1 MELIILGKQV
11 GTKISLLSAEKI
23 ALRRYFFRKENLDEY
38 RLNNFILDKLLVLC
52 YTVYTIKRKEVI
64 KMATDYKSFT
74 NAELSKQ
81 IEKIQ
86 IELQRRR
93 ENIEKE
99 QRWTEIRNILHN
111 WFRDYGEIIVDTGF
125 IPEITINKED
135 DYSTIGEIHIT
146 YGE

>member
-1 MELIILGKQV
+1 M
-11 GTKISLLSAEKI
+11 
-23 ALRRYFFRKENLDEY
+23 
-38 RLNNFILDKLLVLC
+38 
-52 YTVYTIKRKEVI
+52 YTVKRKEVI
-64 KMATDYKSFT
+64 KMASDYKPFT

-111 WFRDYGEIIVDTGF
+111 WFRDYGEIIIDTGF

-146 YGE
+146 YEE

>member
-1 MELIILGKQV
+1 M
-11 GTKISLLSAEKI
+11 TAPSAP
-23 ALRRYFFRKENLDEY
+23 FSFLDEI

-64 KMATDYKSFT
+64 KMAVDYKPFT

-86 IELQRRR
+86 TELQRRR

-111 WFRDYGEIIVDTGF
+111 WFQDYGEIIVDTGF

-146 YGE
+146 WE

>member
-1 MELIILGKQV
+1 MELITLGKQV
-11 GTKISLLSAEKI
+11 EIKILLLSAEKI
-23 ALRRYFFRKENLDEY
+23 ALRRYFFRKENLDEF
-38 RLNNFILDKLLVLC
+38 RLKYLILDKLLVLC
-52 YTVYTIKRKEVI
+52 YTMYTVKRKEVI
-64 KMATDYKSFT
+64 KMASDYKSFT

-111 WFRDYGEIIVDTGF
+111 WFRDYGEIVVDTGF

-135 DYSTIGEIHIT
+135 DYSTIGEIHII

>member
-1 MELIILGKQV
+1 ME
-11 GTKISLLSAEKI
+11 TKISLLSAEKI
-23 ALRRYFFRKENLDEY
+23 ALRRYFFRKEKLDEV
-38 RLNNFILDKLLVLC
+38 RLKYFILDKLLVLC
-52 YTVYTIKRKEVI
+52 YTMYTVKRKEVI
-64 KMATDYKSFT
+64 KMASDYKPFT

-86 IELQRRR
+86 IELQRR
-93 ENIEKE
+93 ENAEKE

-111 WFRDYGEIIVDTGF
+111 WFRDYGEIVVDTGF

>member
-1 MELIILGKQV
+1 MEIKIL
-11 GTKISLLSAEKI
+11 LLSVEKI
-23 ALRRYFFRKENLDEY
+23 ALRRYFFRKENLDEV
-38 RLNNFILDKLLVLC
+38 RLKYFILDKLLVLC
-52 YTVYTIKRKEVI
+52 YTMYTVKRKEVI
-64 KMATDYKSFT
+64 KMASDYKPFT

-111 WFRDYGEIIVDTGF
+111 WF
-125 IPEITINKED
+125 
-135 DYSTIGEIHIT
+135 
-146 YGE
+146 